1 MRYVSPPY
9 LLALTKAHKSSFLQ
23 SYKNKLAAPMNGH
36 AEQGMRAKVNI
47 PLLIACYSC
56 GGTLLSVPSVIWDI
70 FPVSAYGTFKYT
82 FFFSLS
88 SRAQTPSLTGAGCCE
103 V

>member
-1 MRYVSPPY
+1 
-9 LLALTKAHKSSFLQ
+9 
-23 SYKNKLAAPMNGH
+23 MNGH

-56 GGTLLSVPSVIWDI
+56 GGSLLSVPSVIWDI
-70 FPVSAYGTFKYT
+70 FPVSAYGTFKYA

-88 SRAQTPSLTGAGCCE
+88 FITSSNTFSHGCW
-103 V
+103 VLRGVNLLLF